1 MITFWSLV
9 PHREK
14 MTRHWDMLWALTSKR
29 VGTTYDRWY
38 SLALSSSEEI
48 LAGPQQTGRIARL
61 QDRPQSQA
69 PFLFFAGANGN
80 FINGFLQVTTQ
91 QKRPYKTGRTISVD
105 IRVPESTQANIEVLS
120 GVTVMGYFSRYL
132 ERPKSSCTQ
141 GRPQA
146 GCCILV
152 TCLLRALT
160 DTHASK
166 RKRRLLWG
174 AYSLT
179 P

>member
-1 MITFWSLV
+1 M
-9 PHREK
+9 
-14 MTRHWDMLWALTSKR
+14 
-29 VGTTYDRWY
+29 
-38 SLALSSSEEI
+38 LSSSMIFTYDNI
-48 LAGPQQTGRIARL
+48 LVFGATPGEDDQALRHALGLNFNKSWYNLWSMVFSGIGRIARL

-132 ERPKSSCTQ
+132 EGPNSSCTQ
-141 GRPQA
+141 GRPRA

-160 DTHASK
+160 DTHASR
-166 RKRRLLWG
+166 RKPRLLWG